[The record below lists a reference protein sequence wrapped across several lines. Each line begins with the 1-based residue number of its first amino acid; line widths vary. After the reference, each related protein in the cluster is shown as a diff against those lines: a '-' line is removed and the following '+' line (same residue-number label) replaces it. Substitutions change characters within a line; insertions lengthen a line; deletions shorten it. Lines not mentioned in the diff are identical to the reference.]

1 MKTILVTG
9 ASGFLGSNLISYLL
23 DKNYYVIGV
32 DKKKNFLINKKFY
45 FINSSLDN
53 LRINKRK
60 IDIIIHLAAFSGE
73 KFFLDNPVIKIV
85 EEIKSLNNIINIAKK
100 NNVKNFIFSSS
111 EWVYGDYFKKK
122 IFEKD
127 FYKDCNISS
136 YYSLS
141 KRFAEDIIRVQY
153 KKKILNNYT
162 ILRLGIIYG
171 KREYANSAVEG
182 IFNDIK
188 NKKAFFINGGL
199 ESARRFIYVDDVSKA
214 IIKSINLRKPNI
226 INISGPTLVSLKK
239 IIKSSQMLLKND
251 NIKLKNFNKRNII
264 IRDISNKL
272 SKKILRWSAS
282 INFANGIKK
291 LL

>member
-53 LRINKRK
+53 LHINKRK

-141 KRFAEDIIRVQY
+141 KRFAEDIIRIQY
-153 KKKILNNYT
+153 KKKILNNYA

-188 NKKAFFINGGL
+188 NNKKVIINGSL
-199 ESARRFIYVDDVSKA
+199 KSSRKFIYVDDISKA
-214 IIKSINLRKPNI
+214 IIKSINLKKPHTLNI
-226 INISGPTLVSLKK
+226 AGTSLISLKQ
-239 IIKSSQMLLKND
+239 IIKNSANVLK
-251 NIKLKNFNKRNII
+251 KNYLVKNYNKNNLVVRNV
-264 IRDISNKL
+264 SNKL
-272 SKKILRWSAS
+272 SKKILRWHAE
-282 INFANGIKK
+282 IGFFKGLKK
-291 LL
+291 LID